1 MFAPKK
7 YKLIHFI
14 ITIYKYNLS
23 ANIKLKEVI
32 FFFFFN
38 FTPISYI

>member
-23 ANIKLKEVI
+23 ASITLREVSKE
-32 FFFFFN
+32 
-38 FTPISYI
+38 PLISVKVLGV

>member
-7 YKLIHFI
+7 YKLIYFT

-23 ANIKLKEVI
+23 ANITLKEVI
-32 FFFFFN
+32 KELL
-38 FTPISYI
+38 ISIRVFKV

>member
-14 ITIYKYNLS
+14 TTIYKYNLS
-23 ANIKLKEVI
+23 ASITLKEVTKEPLI
-32 FFFFFN
+32 N
-38 FTPISYI
+38 VKVLGV

>member
-1 MFAPKK
+1 MFTFKK

-23 ANIKLKEVI
+23 ASITLREVTKEPLINIKVLGV
-32 FFFFFN
+32 
-38 FTPISYI
+38 

>member
-7 YKLIHFI
+7 YKLIYFT

-23 ANIKLKEVI
+23 ASITLREVTKELLINVKV
-32 FFFFFN
+32 FRV
-38 FTPISYI
+38 

>member
-7 YKLIHFI
+7 YKLIHFT

-23 ANIKLKEVI
+23 TNITLREVTKELLINIKVLKV
-32 FFFFFN
+32 
-38 FTPISYI
+38 

>member
-14 ITIYKYNLS
+14 ITIYKYNLN
-23 ANIKLKEVI
+23 ANITLKEV
-32 FFFFFN
+32 
-38 FTPISYI
+38 TKELLISVKVLGV

>member
-7 YKLIHFI
+7 YKLIHFT

-23 ANIKLKEVI
+23 ANITLREVI
-32 FFFFFN
+32 KEPLIN
-38 FTPISYI
+38 IKVLKV

>member
-14 ITIYKYNLS
+14 TTIYKYNLS
-23 ANIKLKEVI
+23 VNITLKEVTKELLI
-32 FFFFFN
+32 N
-38 FTPISYI
+38 LKVLKV